1 MEESSLTVA
10 PSILD
15 GDNYETWAVR
25 MTVHLQALDV
35 WEAVEENYEVPPLGA
50 NPTVAQ
56 MKLHKERRTRKAKA
70 KACLFAAVSPS
81 IFIKIMKIDSAA
93 EIWEYLKE
101 EYKGDERIKNMQVMN
116 LIREFEM
123 KKMRESD
130 AVKDYAAQLLSI
142 ADKVRLLGKEFSNEK
157 IVQKILVT
165 LPEKYEATISSL
177 ENSKDLSTISLTEL
191 LHSLE
196 AVEQRRLMRQGD
208 TTEGAFQA
216 RMQKNAGHKNGKMN
230 NNKPCSNNQKN
241 GVFPPCPHC
250 KKTNHSPQK
259 CWWRPDVKCNKCG
272 KQGHVERICKNQ
284 QQEETSAAVDYCQ
297 EEQLFAATCFANK
310 STSESWLVDSG
321 CTNHM
326 TNNQDLFRELDRTT
340 ISKVR
345 IGNGEYI
352 PVKGKG
358 TVAIE
363 SQTGLKLIYDVLFV
377 PDIDQN
383 LLSVGQLV
391 EKEFKVYFEDR
402 NCIIKDAEGKEV
414 FNIKMK
420 GKSFALNL
428 LEDEHTAILQQD
440 STTMF
445 WDRRVEH
452 FHHDD
457 VLYMKKNQ
465 IVEGLPDL
473 EKDLPIC
480 ATCQYGKQTKLPFP
494 KKISWRAT
502 QKLQLVHTDVGGS
515 QKMPSLKWNA
525 NNVWWISKN
534 AILEMECKQF
544 WAKTASRAVYFLNIL
559 PTKVLKK
566 QTPFEVWF
574 ECLCARLGVCIY
586 EVKEEC

>member
-1 MEESSLTVA
+1 
-10 PSILD
+10 
-15 GDNYETWAVR
+15 
-25 MTVHLQALDV
+25 
-35 WEAVEENYEVPPLGA
+35 
-50 NPTVAQ
+50 
-56 MKLHKERRTRKAKA
+56 
-70 KACLFAAVSPS
+70 
-81 IFIKIMKIDSAA
+81 
-93 EIWEYLKE
+93 
-101 EYKGDERIKNMQVMN
+101 
-116 LIREFEM
+116 
-123 KKMRESD
+123 
-130 AVKDYAAQLLSI
+130 
-142 ADKVRLLGKEFSNEK
+142 
-157 IVQKILVT
+157 
-165 LPEKYEATISSL
+165 
-177 ENSKDLSTISLTEL
+177 
-191 LHSLE
+191 
-196 AVEQRRLMRQGD
+196 
-208 TTEGAFQA
+208 
-216 RMQKNAGHKNGKMN
+216 
-230 NNKPCSNNQKN
+230 
-241 GVFPPCPHC
+241 
-250 KKTNHSPQK
+250 
-259 CWWRPDVKCNKCG
+259 
-272 KQGHVERICKNQ
+272 
-284 QQEETSAAVDYCQ
+284 
-297 EEQLFAATCFANK
+297 
-310 STSESWLVDSG
+310 
-321 CTNHM
+321 M

-402 NCIIKDAEGKEV
+402 NCIIMDAEGKEM

-465 IVEGLPDL
+465 IAEELPDL
-473 EKDLPIC
+473 EKGLPIC

-502 QKLQLVHTDVGGS
+502 KKLQLVYTDVGGS

-525 NNVWWISKN
+525 NNVHQLTAPYNPQQNGVVERKN
-534 AILEMECKQF
+534 RTILKMTRCLLHEKDLPKKF
-544 WAKTASRAVYFLNIL
+544 WAETANRAVYLLNIL
-559 PTKVLKK
+559 PTKALKK

-574 ECLCARLGVCIY
+574 EFLRARLGVCIY
-586 EVKEEC
+586 EVKEE

>member
-1 MEESSLTVA
+1 M
-10 PSILD
+10 
-15 GDNYETWAVR
+15 
-25 MTVHLQALDV
+25 
-35 WEAVEENYEVPPLGA
+35 
-50 NPTVAQ
+50 
-56 MKLHKERRTRKAKA
+56 
-70 KACLFAAVSPS
+70 
-81 IFIKIMKIDSAA
+81 
-93 EIWEYLKE
+93 
-101 EYKGDERIKNMQVMN
+101 
-116 LIREFEM
+116 
-123 KKMRESD
+123 
-130 AVKDYAAQLLSI
+130 
-142 ADKVRLLGKEFSNEK
+142 
-157 IVQKILVT
+157 
-165 LPEKYEATISSL
+165 
-177 ENSKDLSTISLTEL
+177 
-191 LHSLE
+191 
-196 AVEQRRLMRQGD
+196 
-208 TTEGAFQA
+208 
-216 RMQKNAGHKNGKMN
+216 
-230 NNKPCSNNQKN
+230 
-241 GVFPPCPHC
+241 
-250 KKTNHSPQK
+250 
-259 CWWRPDVKCNKCG
+259 
-272 KQGHVERICKNQ
+272 
-284 QQEETSAAVDYCQ
+284 
-297 EEQLFAATCFANK
+297 
-310 STSESWLVDSG
+310 DSG

-326 TNNQDLFRELDRTT
+326 TYDQDLFREIDRTA

-465 IVEGLPDL
+465 IAEGLPDL

-515 QKMPSLKWNA
+515 QKMPSLKLNA
-525 NNVWWISKN
+525 NNVHQ
-534 AILEMECKQF
+534 L
-544 WAKTASRAVYFLNIL
+544 TAPYNPQQNGAVYFLNIL

-574 ECLCARLGVCIY
+574 ECLRARLGVCIY

>member
-1 MEESSLTVA
+1 
-10 PSILD
+10 
-15 GDNYETWAVR
+15 
-25 MTVHLQALDV
+25 
-35 WEAVEENYEVPPLGA
+35 
-50 NPTVAQ
+50 
-56 MKLHKERRTRKAKA
+56 
-70 KACLFAAVSPS
+70 
-81 IFIKIMKIDSAA
+81 MKIDSAA

-297 EEQLFAATCFANK
+297 EEQCLQQRVLLIKAPLKAG
-310 STSESWLVDSG
+310 L
-321 CTNHM
+321 
-326 TNNQDLFRELDRTT
+326 
-340 ISKVR
+340 

>member
-321 CTNHM
+321 
-326 TNNQDLFRELDRTT
+326 LAKERF
-340 ISKVR
+340 
-345 IGNGEYI
+345 
-352 PVKGKG
+352 
-358 TVAIE
+358 AIE

-391 EKEFKVYFEDR
+391 EEEFKVYFEDR

-445 WDRRVEH
+445 WDRRSST
-452 FHHDD
+452 FI
-457 VLYMKKNQ
+457 MMM
-465 IVEGLPDL
+465 
-473 EKDLPIC
+473 C
-480 ATCQYGKQTKLPFP
+480 ST
-494 KKISWRAT
+494 
-502 QKLQLVHTDVGGS
+502 
-515 QKMPSLKWNA
+515 
-525 NNVWWISKN
+525 
-534 AILEMECKQF
+534 
-544 WAKTASRAVYFLNIL
+544 
-559 PTKVLKK
+559 
-566 QTPFEVWF
+566 
-574 ECLCARLGVCIY
+574 
-586 EVKEEC
+586 

>member
-165 LPEKYEATISSL
+165 LPEKYETTISSL

-196 AVEQRRLMRQGD
+196 VVEQRRLMRQGD
-208 TTEGAFQA
+208 TAEGAFQA
-216 RMQKNAGHKNGKMN
+216 RMQKNAGHKNGKVN
-230 NNKPCSNNQKN
+230 NNKSCGNNQKN

-310 STSESWLVDSG
+310 STSKSWLVDSG

-402 NCIIKDAEGKEV
+402 NCIIKDAEGKE
-414 FNIKMK
+414 I
-420 GKSFALNL
+420 A
-428 LEDEHTAILQQD
+428 QQCFGTEGS
-440 STTMF
+440 STFIT
-445 WDRRVEH
+445 
-452 FHHDD
+452 
-457 VLYMKKNQ
+457 LYMKKNQ

-534 AILEMECKQF
+534 VILEMECKQF

-574 ECLCARLGVCIY
+574 ECLRARLGVCIY

>member
-1 MEESSLTVA
+1 
-10 PSILD
+10 
-15 GDNYETWAVR
+15 

-208 TTEGAFQA
+208 TAEGAFQA
-216 RMQKNAGHKNGKMN
+216 RMQKNAGHKMER
-230 NNKPCSNNQKN
+230 
-241 GVFPPCPHC
+241 
-250 KKTNHSPQK
+250 T
-259 CWWRPDVKCNKCG
+259 CG
-272 KQGHVERICKNQ
+272 EDLQNQ
-284 QQEETSAAVDYCQ
+284 QQEETNAVVDYCQ

-310 STSESWLVDSG
+310 STSKSWLVDSG

-363 SQTGLKLIYDVLFV
+363 SQ
-377 PDIDQN
+377 
-383 LLSVGQLV
+383 QLV

-414 FNIKMK
+414 FNIK
-420 GKSFALNL
+420 
-428 LEDEHTAILQQD
+428 
-440 STTMF
+440 
-445 WDRRVEH
+445 
-452 FHHDD
+452 
-457 VLYMKKNQ
+457 
-465 IVEGLPDL
+465 
-473 EKDLPIC
+473 
-480 ATCQYGKQTKLPFP
+480 
-494 KKISWRAT
+494 
-502 QKLQLVHTDVGGS
+502 
-515 QKMPSLKWNA
+515 
-525 NNVWWISKN
+525 
-534 AILEMECKQF
+534 
-544 WAKTASRAVYFLNIL
+544 
-559 PTKVLKK
+559 
-566 QTPFEVWF
+566 
-574 ECLCARLGVCIY
+574 
-586 EVKEEC
+586 